1 MENRQ
6 VTIRSASAFDIP
18 DMADL
23 LAGLFE
29 IEKDFSADFKKQ
41 ETGLGL
47 LFSDSDRARVLVA
60 EKDERI
66 IGMATAQL
74 VVSTAEG
81 ALSALVEDVVVAA
94 SERGGGTGTMLL
106 NALSDW
112 AVKRKATRMQLL
124 ADRTN
129 QAALGFYRRL
139 GWSETGM
146 IALRMT
152 AMPMDGR

>member
-1 MENRQ
+1 MKNPE
-6 VTIRSASAFDIP
+6 VTIRRASPFDIS
-18 DMADL
+18 DMAL
-23 LAGLFE
+23 LLRELFA

-41 ETGLGL
+41 EMGFSL
-47 LFSDSDRARVLVA
+47 LLSNPARAKVLVA
-60 EKDERI
+60 EKDGQI

-81 ALSALVEDVVVAA
+81 ALSALVEDVVVTE
-94 SERGGGTGTMLL
+94 SERDKGVGSMLL

-112 AVKRKATRMQLL
+112 AESRKATRMQLL

-129 QAALGFYRRL
+129 EAALGFYRKL

-146 IALRMT
+146 M
-152 AMPMDGR
+152 AMRKFLS